1 MLRIA
6 SQFSLAINSL
16 NFAVPFDVNFIYS
29 CASHAK
35 VAGLLIDPFL
45 SYLVHERFELGLV
58 DLGDLEGEEAD
69 GGGLADLAALG
80 RGGHAAR
87 HHVQGLEA
95 AEKKMSK

>member
-1 MLRIA
+1 M
-6 SQFSLAINSL
+6 
-16 NFAVPFDVNFIYS
+16 
-29 CASHAK
+29 
-35 VAGLLIDPFL
+35 AGLLIDPFL

-80 RGGHAAR
+80 RGGNAAR

-95 AEKKMSK
+95 AEKKCQNNRTRKNETKMLIKITNKKSIQYY